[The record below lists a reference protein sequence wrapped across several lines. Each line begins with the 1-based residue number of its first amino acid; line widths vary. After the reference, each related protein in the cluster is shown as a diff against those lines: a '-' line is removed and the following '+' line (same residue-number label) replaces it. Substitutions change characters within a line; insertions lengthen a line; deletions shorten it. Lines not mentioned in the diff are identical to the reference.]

1 MRFPQATLKEN
12 VLFGQPYDDK
22 KFWDVIES
30 CGLAPDLDQLPAAE
44 ETGIG
49 EKGINLSGESRTHTH
64 TNARA
69 RVESTGGQRTE
80 VSTEVDICGRV
91 W

>member
-49 EKGINLSGESRTHTH
+49 EKGINLSGESRTNTHRETDTHTHRHTH
-64 TNARA
+64 THPDALRCC
-69 RVESTGGQRTE
+69 SLT
-80 VSTEVDICGRV
+80 
-91 W
+91 

>member
-69 RVESTGGQRTE
+69 RVESTGRQRTE

>member
-64 TNARA
+64 TQTRARA
-69 RVESTGGQRTE
+69 SRAQRTE
-80 VSTEVDICGRV
+80 VSTEVAICGRV